1 MINRSILPRMPSRFA
16 HWLCAGEDPFLL
28 SSDQLLWF
36 AAFVKE
42 AERTE

>member
-1 MINRSILPRMPSRFA
+1 MLNQPILPRMPPRFT
-16 HWLCAGEDPFLL
+16 HWLCAGENPFKLN
-28 SSDQLLWF
+28 SDQLLWF